1 MRGDARE
8 EVLKKDPGQKE
19 GRMKRGAEGWRKGR
33 KESLKKGGR
42 KKRPLRVL
50 AGLLILLA
58 LAGRAGALSP
68 SPALAGTGSFL
79 GQSPLSLLEPHPGFK
94 VEWWYVTGFLKT
106 GSGEHLGFQGTF
118 FRFKTGYRHPASLP
132 ASPWEP
138 KEIVSFHG
146 AISFLDE
153 KRFVSRE
160 KTRRSFRSLAGSR
173 ARPFS
178 VFVGSDRLEATGTT
192 AAGDPV
198 FSLTESVGGSRL
210 RLTLTPATGP
220 LWQDPEGKLRT
231 GPRDSDWAWYYSYPE
246 MTVTGTL
253 EGEKDPGKHVETAVT
268 GEAWFDHEWTGQAL
282 GADQGG
288 WIWMW
293 GLFDSP
299 RGKKGFML
307 FQMLRKDGSLDA
319 FRGGTVF
326 GITPEGLT
334 SGYAR
339 SREVHVDS
347 LVFKKTEDG
356 CVPEKVRFTLDN
368 REKIVATPFFPGQVL
383 KGSTTYW
390 EGGVHVDLEKNN
402 SPFAGR
408 GYLEVT
414 GIVSAKGKCPF

>member
-1 MRGDARE
+1 VRGDARE

-19 GRMKRGAEGWRKGR
+19 GRMKRGVEAWRKDR

-42 KKRPLRVL
+42 KKRPLRIL

-118 FRFKTGYRHPASLP
+118 FRFRTGYTHPASLP

-138 KEIVSFHG
+138 KEILSFHG

-153 KRFVSRE
+153 KRFVSGE

-178 VFVGSDRLEATGTT
+178 VFVDSDRLESTGTT
-192 AAGDPV
+192 ATGDPV
-198 FSLTESVGGSRL
+198 FSLTERVGGHLL
-210 RLTLTPATGP
+210 RLTMTPETGP
-220 LWQDPEGKLRT
+220 LWQDPSGKLRT
-231 GPRDSDWAWYYSYPE
+231 GPRSSDWAWYYSYPE

-253 EGEKDPGKHVETAVT
+253 EGAHRNGHPTGTAVS
-268 GEAWFDHEWTGQAL
+268 GEAWFDHEWTSQAL
-282 GADQGG
+282 GRDQRG

-299 RGKKGFML
+299 RGKEGVML
-307 FQMLRKDGSLDA
+307 FQMIRKDGSLDLY
-319 FRGGTVF
+319 RGGTVF
-326 GITPEGLT
+326 KITPKGLAST
-334 SGYAR
+334 YER

-347 LVFKKTEDG
+347 LVFKKTGDG
-356 CVPEKVRFTLDN
+356 CVPEKVRFTLGN
-368 REKIVATPFFPGQVL
+368 GESAGVTPFFPGQVL

-390 EGGVHVDLEKNN
+390 EGSVRVDLGKDKARL
-402 SPFAGR
+402 AGK

-414 GIVSAKGKCPF
+414 GVVSEKGDCPF